1 MNDSKQYKNA
11 SLIVFGAMCAIL
23 MVNNL
28 VGKMSGWKDPSVIP
42 GFWAMASLC
51 YPLLYCWLGVLLR
64 AWKPDPNRRI
74 QLLVA
79 GMSMFCIYR
88 YLCLDEGK
96 RFIVFLYLAM
106 TGIGYL
112 VSPGTLKNSSRNND
126 GFLSSWSRFPH
137 SVIRQSLSRCNVC
150 SKGRSCQDMKTCNRC
165 LPPFS

>member
-1 MNDSKQYKNA
+1 MIKMTDTKQYKNA
-11 SLIVFGAMCAIL
+11 SLIFCGTMCT
-23 MVNNL
+23 MD
-28 VGKMSGWKDPSVIP
+28 GTHVIP
-42 GFWAMASLC
+42 GFRAMAGLC

-64 AWKPDPNRRI
+64 AWKPEPKWWI

-112 VSPGTLKNSSRNND
+112 VPQMALENSSRNK
-126 GFLSSWSRFPH
+126 GWISLIMVALSAFCYTTLAVAMQRL
-137 SVIRQSLSRCNVC
+137 Q
-150 SKGRSCQDMKTCNRC
+150 
-165 LPPFS
+165 